1 MNLTGVFPP
10 LTTPF
15 EGDKFSVAM
24 LQDNIAR
31 YEQHNL
37 AGYLLLGSTGEAAYL
52 EKEEKLEVLRAARD
66 VIPPDKV
73 LIAGVGLETTSATIS
88 LAKAAADKGA
98 DLLLVLT
105 PFYFRSRMT
114 SEALLRHF
122 NSVADA
128 SPVPILVYNVPK
140 FTGLSV
146 APATMAAL
154 ARHENIIGMK
164 DSTGDLGWMM
174 DVRSRVDEDFKI
186 LCGGAAVFQPALEAG
201 ACGGILAAADVLP
214 EPFISILERTV
225 EGNSQAALTLQRG
238 VLDASKL
245 IVNTT
250 GVPGIKA
257 AVGMRGLHGGP
268 PRRPMLPPSAEEMNE
283 LERTLDILVADQL
296 IPAREI

>member
-1 MNLTGVFPP
+1 MNLTGIFPP

-15 EGDKFSVAM
+15 EGGKVSTAM

-37 AGYLLLGSTGEAAYL
+37 AGYLLLGSTGEAPYL
-52 EKEEKLEVLRAARD
+52 EWEEKLAVLRAARD

-73 LIAGVGLETTSATIS
+73 MIAGVGLETTEATTS
-88 LAKAAADKGA
+88 LAKAAADCGA

-122 NSVADA
+122 SAVADA
-128 SPVPILVYNVPK
+128 SPVPLLVYNVPK
-140 FTGLSV
+140 FTGLNV
-146 APATMAAL
+146 EPATMAEL
-154 ARHENIIGMK
+154 ARHENIAGMK
-164 DSTGDLGWMM
+164 DSTGDIGWMM
-174 DVRSRVDEDFKI
+174 DVRSRVGEDFKI
-186 LCGGAAVFQPALEAG
+186 LCGGALVFQPALEAG

-214 EPFISILERTV
+214 EPFISILERTL

-245 IVNTT
+245 IVGTT

-257 AVGMRGLHGGP
+257 AVGLRGLHGGP
-268 PRRPMLPPSAEEMNE
+268 PRKPLLPPSGEEMNE
-283 LERTLDILVADQL
+283 IERTLDILVADQL
-296 IPAREI
+296 IPSREI